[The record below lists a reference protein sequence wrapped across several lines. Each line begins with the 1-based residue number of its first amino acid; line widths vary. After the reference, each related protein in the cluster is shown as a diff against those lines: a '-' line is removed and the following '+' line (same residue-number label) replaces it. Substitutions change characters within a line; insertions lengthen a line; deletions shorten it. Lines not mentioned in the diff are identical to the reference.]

1 MKRNMIFWAGYVLAA
16 VAALSMAACSSEE
29 FADDMSGQEEAID
42 VVALARKVKEAKA
55 VQQKHMPVLQ
65 RFYEV
70 QQYNHEGGGLTR
82 LQLKAN
88 GINADALEFAMEDMA
103 AQGVELMHACGL
115 KDREIADLHPVQSTY
130 SYALTGVVLTALL
143 DDVEPTTAEN
153 GEPYIEA
160 KAVNW
165 EKLRDCSLSLL
176 GIDIV
181 GDIARAYLNGEKLS
195 KKLIMKVLRKTAKTA
210 ARTLAGA
217 STGYGTA
224 LVATGYLYLCYKR

>member
-1 MKRNMIFWAGYVLAA
+1 M
-16 VAALSMAACSSEE
+16 
-29 FADDMSGQEEAID
+29 
-42 VVALARKVKEAKA
+42 
-55 VQQKHMPVLQ
+55 
-65 RFYEV
+65 
-70 QQYNHEGGGLTR
+70 
-82 LQLKAN
+82 
-88 GINADALEFAMEDMA
+88 
-103 AQGVELMHACGL
+103 
-115 KDREIADLHPVQSTY
+115 
-130 SYALTGVVLTALL
+130 VLTALL

-224 LVATGYLYLCYKR
+224 LVATGYLYLCYTR